1 MKTCPVCN
9 TGLPDDALFC
19 TNCGARFTEQSELQG
34 AVRFDRQPSVQD
46 IYDHTAEFS
55 AKDISDNKVFAMLG
69 YLLGIFGVIIAL
81 LASHSS
87 EYTMFHVRQSLKL
100 IVADILLL
108 LCIFYLAWTFIVPFA
123 GLIMLTVF
131 RVIKIICF
139 FGVCSGKA
147 KEPVI
152 IRSLKF
158 LK

>member
-1 MKTCPVCN
+1 MTLCFAPIAAQ
-9 TGLPDDALFC
+9 D
-19 TNCGARFTEQSELQG
+19 LQNNRSFKG
-34 AVRFDRQPSVQD
+34 AVRFDRQPPIQD